1 MLCDW
6 IPIGIATS
14 IGTVGRRQEVGGRSD
29 GIIWLEGGRWIPL
42 PKTDSAWS
50 AVPPEE
56 PRGSGPA
63 DGENVASGTA
73 CSDTPLSAG
82 FLPVVFSVRF
92 CLVRGARVPIYLCNN
107 GEMCTALQ
115 HSSTP
120 ALQQLTRHTA
130 AQGSRAST
138 ASHPARAQTSETAQ
152 PAQPAQTR
160 ETQQRTRRKQGE
172 NKAKTREKQGPQQL
186 SICKMPFT

>member
-1 MLCDW
+1 M
-6 IPIGIATS
+6 
-14 IGTVGRRQEVGGRSD
+14 
-29 GIIWLEGGRWIPL
+29 
-42 PKTDSAWS
+42 PKTDSACS

-73 CSDTPLSAG
+73 CRDTPLSG
-82 FLPVVFSVRF
+82 GSLPVVFSVRF

-120 ALQQLTRHTA
+120 AADAPHGCSGA
-130 AQGSRAST
+130 GT

-160 ETQQRTRRKQGE
+160 ETQQRTRRKQGQ

-186 SICKMPFT
+186 RICKMPFT